1 MKELALPVRHDWLV
15 RERAYGKIVI
25 EPFEPGF
32 ALTAGNA
39 YRRVLLSSIAGAA
52 PTWVKIE
59 SVLHEFSYLPG
70 VREDTLD
77 IILNLRKLV
86 FTVHVNRPKLLRLK
100 VQGAR
105 TVIARDFDLDPDV
118 EILTPDAVVATLDRD
133 ADLEME
139 VCVEQGR
146 GYQPAEKREPEALP
160 INAMLMDADFS
171 PVTRVNFHVESLALP
186 SAPQERLILEVW
198 TTGSVT
204 PETAVADAARILD
217 DQFALLVDFPQAP
230 PAEIEGAETGA
241 APVVR
246 REVNE
251 HLFRNV
257 EELELSVRA
266 SNCLKTAHIQTI
278 AELVQKTESDLLKT
292 KNFGKKS
299 LNEIKTILGAMG
311 LSLGIRLDPEDLER
325 LRADHERTIET

>member
-15 RERAYGKIVI
+15 REHAYGKIVI

-100 VQGAR
+100 AQGAR

-118 EILTPDAVVATLDRD
+118 EILTPDVVVATLDRD

-171 PVTRVNFHVESLALP
+171 PVKRVNFHVESLALP
-186 SAPQERLILEVW
+186 SASQERLILEVW

-230 PAEIEGAETGA
+230 PAEIEAAETGA

-311 LSLGIRLDPEDLER
+311 LSLGIRLDPEELER
-325 LRADHERTIET
+325 FRADYERTIET

>member
-86 FTVHVNRPKLLRLK
+86 FTLHVNRPKLLRLK

-105 TVIARDFDLDPDV
+105 TVIARDFELDPDV
-118 EILTPDAVVATLDRD
+118 EILTPDVVVATLDRD

-171 PVTRVNFHVESLALP
+171 PVKRVNFHVENLAPP
-186 SAPQERLILEVW
+186 SGSQERLILEVW

-217 DQFALLVDFPQAP
+217 DQFALLIDVPQAP

-241 APVVR
+241 EPVVR
-246 REVNE
+246 REFNE

-266 SNCLKTAHIQTI
+266 ANCLKTAHIQTI

-299 LNEIKTILGAMG
+299 LNEIKTILEEMG
-311 LSLGIRLDPEDLER
+311 LSLGIRLDHEELER
-325 LRADHERTIET
+325 LRAHHERAIET

>member
-15 RERAYGKIVI
+15 HERGYGKIAI

-32 ALTAGNA
+32 ALIAGNA
-39 YRRVLLSSIAGAA
+39 YRHVLLSSISGAA

-59 SVLHEFSYLPG
+59 HVLHEFSHLPG
-70 VREDTLD
+70 VREDVLD

-86 FTVHVNRPKLLRLK
+86 FTLHINRPKLLRLN
-100 VQGAR
+100 VQGVR
-105 TVIARDFDLDPDV
+105 TVIARDFERDPDV
-118 EILTPDAVVATLDRD
+118 EILTPDGVVATLDRD
-133 ADLEME
+133 ANLELE

-146 GYQPAEKREPEALP
+146 GYQPAEKREPEPLP
-160 INAMLMDADFS
+160 IDAMLMDADFS
-171 PVTRVNFHVESLALP
+171 PVTRVNFHVEPLAP
-186 SAPQERLILEVW
+186 PTVSQERLILEVW

-217 DQFALLVDFPQAP
+217 DQFARLIDFPPAP
-230 PAEIEGAETGA
+230 PAEAEGAETSTEI
-241 APVVR
+241 VVR

-266 SNCLKTAHIQTI
+266 SNCLKTANIRDI
-278 AELVQKTESDLLKT
+278 ADLVQKTESDLLKT

-299 LNEIKTILGAMG
+299 LNEITTILGAMG
-311 LSLGIRLDPEDLER
+311 LSLGIRLDPEELER
-325 LRADHERTIET
+325 FRAHHERTIET

>member
-15 RERAYGKIVI
+15 RERSYGKLAI

-32 ALTAGNA
+32 AVTAGTA
-39 YRRVLLSSIAGAA
+39 YRRVLLSSISGAA

-171 PVTRVNFHVESLALP
+171 PVTRVNFHVERLAPP
-186 SAPQERLILEVW
+186 SASQERLILEVW
-198 TTGSVT
+198 TTGGVT
-204 PETAVADAARILD
+204 PETAVADASRILD

-266 SNCLKTAHIQTI
+266 SNCLKTAYIQTI
-278 AELVQKTESDLLKT
+278 AELVQKTESELLKT

-311 LSLGIRLDPEDLER
+311 LSLGIRLDPEELER
-325 LRADHERTIET
+325 FRADYERTIET